1 MNTATEQPIEKEPF
15 FTRDSGFY
23 KTLFRMLL
31 VVAMQN
37 LVAYSVNMAD
47 ISTLVRMN
55 RAKVHWSRDRYLVPS
70 ATIAA
75 ESVNR

>member
-1 MNTATEQPIEKEPF
+1 MP
-15 FTRDSGFY
+15 
-23 KTLFRMLL
+23 TLRR
-31 VVAMQN
+31 A
-37 LVAYSVNMAD
+37 A

-55 RAKVHWSRDRYLVPS
+55 RAKVHWSRDRYLIPS